1 MSVFNGGASLPATV
15 ESILS
20 QEGCEFE
27 FVVVNDGSTDQS
39 GHWLDDRARQDR
51 RLRVIHQRN
60 TGLTRALI
68 RGCAEAR
75 GEFIARQDCGDV
87 SLPGRLQRQRE
98 ILVSRPEVA
107 MSGGAVRFVGPANES
122 LFEVARPG
130 ESLHEGLAVLD
141 LHRIEG
147 PPHHGAT
154 MFRASAYRT
163 VGGYRSDFVV
173 AQDIDLWLR
182 LCEIGLCIGDD
193 AIVYQAKLE
202 PGSISMRRR
211 PEQFQLASLA
221 IACAKLRRQGRND
234 AALLNGQS
242 LPPSTAR
249 TATRAMDRARFY
261 YFVASCLR
269 KTDRN
274 ASRRYHWMAVREW
287 PWFAKSWLRLV
298 LG

>member
-1 MSVFNGGASLPATV
+1 MSVFNGEASLPATV

-27 FVVVNDGSTDQS
+27 FIVVNDGSTDKS
-39 GHWLDDRARQDR
+39 GRWLDDRARQDR
-51 RLRVIHQRN
+51 RLRVIHQQN

-68 RGCAEAR
+68 RACDEAR

-87 SLPGRLQRQRE
+87 SLPGRLQRQCE
-98 ILVSRPEVA
+98 FLLSHPEAA
-107 MSGGAVRFVGPANES
+107 MLGGAVRFVGPASES

-141 LHRIEG
+141 VHQIKG

-154 MFRASAYRT
+154 MFKASAYRA
-163 VGGYRSDFVV
+163 VGGYRAAFAV

-182 LCEIGLCIGDD
+182 LCDVGRCMGAD
-193 AIVYQAKLE
+193 AIVYQARLE

-211 PEQFQLASLA
+211 TEQFRFASLA
-221 IACAKLRRQGRND
+221 IACAKCRRQGQDD
-234 AALLNGQS
+234 AMLLDGQLLRHS
-242 LPPSTAR
+242 AKR
-249 TATRAMDRARFY
+249 TATRASERARFY
-261 YFVASCLR
+261 YFIASCLR

-287 PWFAKSWLRLV
+287 PWYAKSWLRLV